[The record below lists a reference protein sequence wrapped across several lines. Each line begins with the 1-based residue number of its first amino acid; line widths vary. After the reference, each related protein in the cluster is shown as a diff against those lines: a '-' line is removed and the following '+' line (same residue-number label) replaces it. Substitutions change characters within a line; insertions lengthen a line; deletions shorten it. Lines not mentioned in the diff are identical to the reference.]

1 MLSEDAAITGDLG
14 PPDQGQEE
22 TQQQDQG
29 QVAQPPSDAA
39 ASIPTQLPDP
49 EQPEVGV
56 PGIPDKQPL
65 PEEILAAG
73 LIPPDQG
80 IVSAEATEES
90 AAAADATSTLE
101 EDVQTD
107 TSQQAGAS
115 QVAGAEEPA
124 LTDTLASAEL
134 SPSSTAALI
143 QARVPTPAR
152 EAQEATASSRPTSTE
167 IASQIEGFE
176 DDFKAPEAD
185 VLSLGAVP
193 EEAGGEDEGDVEELE
208 EVIEAA
214 KQNKR
219 MLADRNASLQNKVH
233 QYLEA
238 RNKGRVVAAPARDS
252 RQGLDVAYLSALT
265 TCAKLAEEE
274 NRIQNH
280 FASQTMSLK
289 ATLEEKLKKSE
300 ELRATFHHFL
310 TEIAKSA
317 ENSKTGRPLPHK
329 VLSDYTKQEAARD
342 AELQKVR
349 LRHLM
354 LKAQLAKIEHRV
366 KQKTRPPDPNP
377 ATPCPVPS
385 PWQAP
390 DLVLVQEELAEGL
403 HLIDFEQLKIEN
415 QSLNEKIEERNEDLV
430 KLRKKTATTVQI
442 LTHVKEKLQF
452 AQKEKQTM
460 QVELDSVEAALAT
473 HRDDLGR
480 VKLTRDKALA
490 AARKLK
496 DSVSHVSSASLL
508 ADLEACKDKRGTLQ
522 ESMDQMKLSYN
533 QTTAQTIELTQ
544 QVLHMTSHVRSQVEA
559 SDMVSQQGGFESL
572 GADNINGQMLNS
584 RADTASPASRPRT
597 MHPALS
603 RSKAVSRGRS
613 QMSNASHVEYIPA
626 LKLG

>member
-1 MLSEDAAITGDLG
+1 MSSEDAVVTGGLG
-14 PPDQGQEE
+14 PSNQGQEE
-22 TQQQDQG
+22 TQRQDQG
-29 QVAQPPSDAA
+29 QAAAQPPSDAA
-39 ASIPTQLPDP
+39 ASVPTQLPEP

-56 PGIPDKQPL
+56 PGVPDNQPL

-80 IVSAEATEES
+80 VIFAEATEES

-115 QVAGAEEPA
+115 QVARAEEPA
-124 LTDTLASAEL
+124 LTDTSASAEL
-134 SPSSTAALI
+134 PSLSSTAALI

-193 EEAGGEDEGDVEELE
+193 EEEGGEEEGDVEELE

-238 RNKGRVVAAPARDS
+238 RNKGRVVAAPGRDS

-366 KQKTRPPDPNP
+366 KQK
-377 ATPCPVPS
+377 
-385 PWQAP
+385 
-390 DLVLVQEELAEGL
+390 EELAEGL

-508 ADLEACKDKRGTLQ
+508 ADLEACKDKRGSLQ
-522 ESMDQMKLSYN
+522 DSMDRMKLSYSN
-533 QTTAQTIELTQ
+533 KTAQTTELSQ
-544 QVLHMTSHVRSQVEA
+544 QVLHMTSHVRSQV
-559 SDMVSQQGGFESL
+559 
-572 GADNINGQMLNS
+572 
-584 RADTASPASRPRT
+584 TALLP
-597 MHPALS
+597 
-603 RSKAVSRGRS
+603 
-613 QMSNASHVEYIPA
+613 NAKYP
-626 LKLG
+626 L